1 MFTTPPPRGP
11 PVPAAPPPHSH
22 GPPQM
27 QTAMPIL
34 SQAPS
39 LMPTPPL
46 VSQAPPMM
54 TTNPH
59 PSISFSVPPPNLY
72 PPSGPSLPPSVLP
85 TYPSPQPVP
94 GVPVW
99 PSPFH
104 TYPAYGYPTY
114 LPHPAQ
120 APAAAIPNYG
130 IPPPGFAFPP
140 PVAPLRPPLA
150 APQPH
155 DVSRMVSD
163 QRDASRDNPQRHSQS
178 GEKHSSHDARDRS
191 SSPRRRD
198 DRHRRDSYNQERSK
212 GRDSE
217 RSSSRSGDRVKK
229 ERSPKRHDER
239 YDRRHPLFRDNDVKD
254 RERERLK
261 REKEIKEKIPS
272 AYKKTKEKKHAS
284 AAGPCLVPYDDDSEN
299 DESPAEREAKA
310 SEEASRHSAVRK
322 DDGYHSEFSA
332 YSDSR
337 AARRDPMFSSFPNPT
352 RHADNLDFPRPDGR
366 EGRNESRRRDESR
379 GRRGQ
384 SSKSRRSPSP
394 NQVKIKKEIKQEPKD
409 DYKNMTS
416 EQILEIERKVWV
428 RSAPADLYYERDW
441 QNPGIMKATARCI
454 SLQDQFEKELIHA
467 SHEAKAKY
475 PKPDPPKLKV
485 PAPKCGDDSSDSEE
499 EGHDHDS
506 KHGLK
511 VESLEWMDFRAK
523 QVNRLHPELWQNAV
537 NELNDG
543 PNCRCSLKAQETGI
557 RHGMYVGEEKLDP
570 LDPNSNNHDKL
581 HHYRITISPPTNFL
595 IKHPTTINHD
605 EHEFIF
611 EGFSMFTREKLQ
623 DLPECKV
630 VRFNIEYTILYFEE
644 KMPENFTVRELEL
657 FHNYFFY
664 ELLELLDWKP
674 EDRFFFMPRFVR
686 DLCENGKEILS
697 MNEVMA
703 YMVKSHEP
711 LVQELDLIPM
721 LHMSQPDWQHVADK
735 VKGMLV
741 TQPGMQPSTIRVD
754 QLDREQD
761 SANTIKYPEIIHFG
775 VKPPQ
780 LSYAGNQEYQ
790 KAWRDFVKFR
800 HLLANMPKPTFKD
813 RRDLESK
820 ENQLLELRTNTKLKR
835 DCTVVVSAQGF
846 LKTGFMTDIVQHALL
861 IPVLVNHLRLH
872 NSLNHLEKKINYTFK
887 NRYLL
892 QQAVTHPSYKEN
904 FGTNPDHV
912 RNTLSNCGIR
922 QPEYGDKR
930 VHHQNT
936 RKRGINMLINIMS
949 RFGKNM
955 EVESKV
961 QHNERLEFLGDAV
974 VEFVTS
980 VHLFYMFPDLEEG
993 GLATYRAAIVQN
1005 QHLAILA
1012 DFLELDRYMLYAH
1025 GSDLCHDS
1033 ELRHAMAN
1041 CFEALMGAIFLDC
1054 GVELAD
1060 KVFSDSMFGAEPD
1073 LFETWSELPLH
1084 PLQTQE
1090 PNGDRHW
1097 IPTYPVLQKM
1107 VEFEELTGIEFNH
1120 IRLLARAFT
1129 DRSIGFNNLTLGSNQ
1144 RMEFLGD
1151 TVLQLITSDFL
1162 YKHFPDHHEGHL
1174 SLLRSS
1180 LVNNRTQSV
1189 VCDDLGMTKYA
1200 VYANPKHDHKI
1211 KDKADLLEAFLG
1223 ALYVDQDLEYCQ
1235 VFAHVCFFPRLQQFI
1250 LNQDWNDPKSKLQ
1263 QCCLTLR
1270 TMDGGEPDIPI
1281 YKVIE
1286 CKGPTNTRVYAVAVY
1301 FRGERLAKDYGH
1313 SIQMAEMNAAK
1324 LALENCA
1331 HLFPHLNYQK
1341 RIMQRSFRLQGIH
1354 PPDSKVRE
1362 NWYNET
1368 IKMRK
1373 KLGMD
1378 PDPEME
1384 DNKNR
1389 VKQEIAEIEE
1399 KLEQKKGNGG
1409 NKRKRGKSSGSPG
1422 DKNHPKVKEER
1433 GEKEK
1438 SSGPSDRSNITPRRM
1453 LEEGECI
1460 DSEDDFD
1467 QLRPEEVALMR
1478 KENNKKRWG
1487 NDGQSTSTGDGAGD
1501 NKSKSV
1507 EDSNLSGSAEER
1519 KGCTKQ
1525 KKDLQEEPRDRRV
1538 NDDRKRSDGPRQR
1551 HSEQR
1556 YSTGGQPGS
1565 GFNNPRV
1572 PASEFNNDPGYKR
1585 GVSNDRGPPGPPC
1598 NNKPTSAMSSTP
1610 DRRHSTPDRRHLE
1623 KSPRGSRSGGVVEG
1637 FNKSPRQHKSPR
1649 GGRHSPPHRM
1659 GQSPPRRM
1667 GLLGHSPPRRMG
1679 HSPPRRMGQSPPRRV
1694 GQSPPRR
1701 VGRSPRRMGQ
1711 SPPRRMGQSPR
1722 GGRPDEA
1729 RSYDKSP
1736 RNPSERGPPPGP
1748 RRDDSL

>member
-1 MFTTPPPRGP
+1 M
-11 PVPAAPPPHSH
+11 
-22 GPPQM
+22 
-27 QTAMPIL
+27 L
-34 SQAPS
+34 SEQRDAIRDN
-39 LMPTPPL
+39 
-46 VSQAPPMM
+46 SQQR
-54 TTNPH
+54 H
-59 PSISFSVPPPNLY
+59 
-72 PPSGPSLPPSVLP
+72 
-85 TYPSPQPVP
+85 
-94 GVPVW
+94 
-99 PSPFH
+99 
-104 TYPAYGYPTY
+104 
-114 LPHPAQ
+114 
-120 APAAAIPNYG
+120 
-130 IPPPGFAFPP
+130 PPPG
-140 PVAPLRPPLA
+140 
-150 APQPH
+150 
-155 DVSRMVSD
+155 D
-163 QRDASRDNPQRHSQS
+163 
-178 GEKHSSHDARDRS
+178 KHSSHDSRDRS
-191 SSPRRRD
+191 SSPRRREE
-198 DRHRRDSYNQERSK
+198 RHKRDIHNRERSR

-217 RSSSRSGDRVKK
+217 RYSSRSVDRIKK
-229 ERSPKRHDER
+229 ERSSPKRHDEE
-239 YDRRHPLFRDNDVKD
+239 RRRFSYTGRDKDVKD
-254 RERERLK
+254 RERERIK
-261 REKEIKEKIPS
+261 REKEMKEKIPA
-272 AYKKTKEKKHAS
+272 AYKKSKEKKNVS
-284 AAGPCLVPYDDDSEN
+284 AAGGGPCLVPYEDDSEN
-299 DESPAEREAKA
+299 DESPADREAKA
-310 SEEASRHSAVRK
+310 NEE
-322 DDGYHSEFSA
+322 F
-332 YSDSR
+332 SR
-337 AARRDPMFSSFPNPT
+337 AARRDPMLPNYPNPN
-352 RHADNLDFPRPDGR
+352 RHVDNLDFPRPDGR
-366 EGRNESRRRDESR
+366 DGRIDNRDESRGRIDNRDESRGRIDNRDESR
-379 GRRGQ
+379 GRRGH
-384 SSKSRRSPSP
+384 SSKPRRSPSP
-394 NQVKIKKEIKQEPKD
+394 KIKQEIKQEPGIKNE
-409 DYKNMTS
+409 YKNMTP
-416 EQILEIERKVWV
+416 EQVIEMERKVWT

-441 QNPGIMKATARCI
+441 QNPGIMKATERCI
-454 SLQDQFEKELIHA
+454 SLQDQFEKELINA
-467 SHEAKAKY
+467 SHEAKAKH
-475 PKPDPPKLKV
+475 PKPEPPKLKV

-499 EGHDHDS
+499 EEGHNHDS

-543 PNCRCSLKAQETGI
+543 PICRCSPKAQETGI
-557 RHGMYVGEEKLDP
+557 RHGMYVGEEKLEP
-570 LDPNSNNHDKL
+570 LDMNSNNHDKL

-623 DLPECKV
+623 ELPECKV

-711 LVQELDLIPM
+711 LVQDQTLPRLLEM
-721 LHMSQPDWQHVADK
+721 KQGDWQHVADK

-761 SANTIKYPEIIHFG
+761 SASTIKYPEIIHFG

-813 RRDLESK
+813 RRDLEAK

-846 LKTGFMTDIVQHALL
+846 YKTGFMTDIVQHALL

-872 NSLNHLEKKINYTFK
+872 NSLNHLEKRINYTFK

-922 QPEYGDKR
+922 QPEYGDKK
-930 VHHQNT
+930 VHYQNT

-980 VHLFYMFPDLEEG
+980 VHLYYMFPDLEEG

-1012 DFLELDRYMLYAH
+1012 EYLGLDRYMLYAH

-1060 KVFSDSMFGAEPD
+1060 KVFGDSMFGAEPD
-1073 LFETWSELPLH
+1073 HFETWSELPLH

-1107 VEFEELTGIEFNH
+1107 VEFEELTGIKFNH

-1144 RMEFLGD
+1144 RLEFLGD

-1200 VYANPKHDHKI
+1200 VYANPKNDLKI

-1235 VFAHVCFFPRLQQFI
+1235 VFSHVCFFPRLQQFI

-1301 FRGERLAKDYGH
+1301 FKGERLAKDYGH
-1313 SIQMAEMNAAK
+1313 SIQQAEMNAAK

-1341 RIMQRSFRLQGIH
+1341 RIMQRSFRLQGIQ
-1354 PPDSKVRE
+1354 PPESKVRE

-1378 PDPEME
+1378 PDPEEE

-1399 KLEQKKGNGG
+1399 KLEQKKDRERGG
-1409 NKRKRGKSSGSPG
+1409 AKKRKRGKTTGSPEQ
-1422 DKNHPKVKEER
+1422 KNYPHVKVKEEM

-1438 SSGPSDRSNITPRRM
+1438 SSSGPSDRSELM

-1467 QLRPEEVALMR
+1467 ELRPEEVAQMR

-1487 NDGQSTSTGDGAGD
+1487 NDAQSTSTGDGARV
-1501 NKSKSV
+1501 KKPV
-1507 EDSNLSGSAEER
+1507 EDSILGPIPSGSGEER
-1519 KGCTKQ
+1519 REGGDRRDIKHK
-1525 KKDLQEEPRDRRV
+1525 EEPRDR
-1538 NDDRKRSDGPRQR
+1538 NRKRSDAPRQR
-1551 HSEQR
+1551 HPDPR
-1556 YSTGGQPGS
+1556 YPGGQSQAGA
-1565 GFNNPRV
+1565 GFNNQRGPGE
-1572 PASEFNNDPGYKR
+1572 AGFGDDPGYTR
-1585 GVSNDRGPPGPPC
+1585 GVSNDRVQSS
-1598 NNKPTSAMSSTP
+1598 NNKPDTFVATGQ
-1610 DRRHSTPDRRHLE
+1610 DRR
-1623 KSPRGSRSGGVVEG
+1623 
-1637 FNKSPRQHKSPR
+1637 HKSPR
-1649 GGRHSPPHRM
+1649 DGRSGGGGDQRGFMKSPRDGRQKSPRDGRQEPPHRM
-1659 GQSPPRRM
+1659 GHSPPRRM
-1667 GLLGHSPPRRMG
+1667 GQSPPRRMG
-1679 HSPPRRMGQSPPRRV
+1679 HSPPRRMGQSPPRRM
-1694 GQSPPRR
+1694 GQSPPRM
-1701 VGRSPRRMGQ
+1701 GRSPRRMGISPPRRMGQ
-1711 SPPRRMGQSPR
+1711 SPRGIGISPPRKVGQSPRGMGISPPRRMGQSPRGMGISPPRRMGQSPR
-1722 GGRPDEA
+1722 GGRPEEP
-1729 RSYDKSP
+1729 RGMGQSPRGGRPEEPRGYDKSP
-1736 RNPSERGPPPGP
+1736 RKPGERGPPPPGA
-1748 RRDDSL
+1748 RRDDRSRQYR